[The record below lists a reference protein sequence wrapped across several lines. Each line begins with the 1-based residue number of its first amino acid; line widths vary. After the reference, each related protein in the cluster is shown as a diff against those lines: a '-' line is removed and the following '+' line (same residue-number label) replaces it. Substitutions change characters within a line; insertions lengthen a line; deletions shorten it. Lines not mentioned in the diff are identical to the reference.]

1 MALANF
7 RLESLP
13 RSAQILLFVGIA
25 AVLSYIVYSFYF
37 QGMIDERTA
46 LEGEIKKL
54 EASVA
59 QAQAVASQLPRFKEE
74 LARLE
79 ERLAVL
85 STILPSEKE
94 TPIVL
99 RAVLDMASAS
109 NLKIM
114 RFVPKPVVPR
124 SFYVDWPIEV
134 TVQGSYNSLG
144 KFFEKISQYA
154 RIINVDGIGIKTFE
168 NGLNAARSVSA
179 VCTAT
184 TFVFR
189 EEQVETGTG
198 N

>member
-1 MALANF
+1 MALADF
-7 RLESLP
+7 RLENLP
-13 RSAQILLFVGIA
+13 RSAQILPFLGV
-25 AVLSYIVYSFYF
+25 AVALSYIVYSFYF
-37 QGMIDERTA
+37 QGMIDQRTA
-46 LEGEIKKL
+46 LQDEIKKL
-54 EASVA
+54 ETSVA

-74 LARLE
+74 VARLE
-79 ERLAVL
+79 ERLAEL

-99 RAVLDMASAS
+99 RSVLDMASAS

-114 RFVPKPVVPR
+114 RFVPKPTVPR
-124 SFYVDWPIEV
+124 NFYVDWPIEV
-134 TVQGSYNSLG
+134 SVQGSYNALG
-144 KFFEKISQYA
+144 RFFEKVSQYG
-154 RIINVDGIGIKTFE
+154 RIINVDNIGIKTFE
-168 NGLNAARSVSA
+168 TGTNAARTVSA

>member
-1 MALANF
+1 MALADF
-7 RLESLP
+7 RLENLP
-13 RSAQILLFVGIA
+13 RSAQILLF
-25 AVLSYIVYSFYF
+25 LD
-37 QGMIDERTA
+37 QRTA
-46 LEGEIKKL
+46 LQDEIKKL
-54 EASVA
+54 ETSVA

-74 LARLE
+74 VARLE
-79 ERLAVL
+79 ERLAEL

-99 RAVLDMASAS
+99 RSVLDMASAS

-114 RFVPKPVVPR
+114 RFVPKPTVPR
-124 SFYVDWPIEV
+124 NFYVDWPIEV
-134 TVQGSYNSLG
+134 SVQGSYNALG
-144 KFFEKISQYA
+144 RFIEKVSQYG
-154 RIINVDGIGIKTFE
+154 RIINVDNIGIKTFE
-168 NGLNAARSVSA
+168 TGTNAARTVSA

>member
-1 MALANF
+1 MALADF
-7 RLESLP
+7 RLANLP
-13 RSAQILLFVGIA
+13 RSAQILLFVGVA
-25 AVLSYIVYSFYF
+25 AALSYMVYSFYF

-46 LEGEIKKL
+46 LQDEIKKL
-54 EASVA
+54 ETSVA
-59 QAQAVASQLPRFKEE
+59 QGQAVASQLPRFKEE

-79 ERLAVL
+79 ERLAEL

-99 RAVLDMASAS
+99 RSVLDMASSS

-114 RFVPKPVVPR
+114 RFAPKPTVPR
-124 SFYVDWPIEV
+124 NFYVDWPIEV
-134 TVQGSYNSLG
+134 SVQGSYNALG
-144 KFFEKISQYA
+144 RFFEKVSQYA
-154 RIINVDGIGIKTFE
+154 RIINVDNIGIKTFE
-168 NGLNAARSVSA
+168 TGTNAARTVSA

>member
-1 MALANF
+1 MRISGWRVYPVLLKSSCFSA
-7 RLESLP
+7 SL
-13 RSAQILLFVGIA
+13 RSALQ
-25 AVLSYIVYSFYF
+25 
-37 QGMIDERTA
+37 D
-46 LEGEIKKL
+46 EIKKL

-59 QAQAVASQLPRFKEE
+59 QGQAVAAQLPRFKEE

-79 ERLAVL
+79 ERLAEL

-94 TPIVL
+94 TPVVL
-99 RAVLDMASAS
+99 RAVLDMASAA

-114 RFVPKPVVPR
+114 RFVPKAIVPR

-134 TVQGSYNSLG
+134 SVQGTYTALG
-144 KFFEKISQYA
+144 RFFEKVSQYA
-154 RIINVDGIGIKTFE
+154 RIINVDNIGIKPFE
-168 NGLNAARSVSA
+168 NATNAARTVTA

>member
-1 MALANF
+1 MALADF
-7 RLESLP
+7 RLENLP
-13 RSAQILLFVGIA
+13 RSAQILLFLGV
-25 AVLSYIVYSFYF
+25 AVALSYIVYSFYF
-37 QGMIDERTA
+37 QGMIDQRTA
-46 LEGEIKKL
+46 LQDEIKKL
-54 EASVA
+54 ETSVA

-74 LARLE
+74 VARLE
-79 ERLAVL
+79 QRLAEL

-99 RAVLDMASAS
+99 RSVLDMASAS

-114 RFVPKPVVPR
+114 RFVPKPTVPR
-124 SFYVDWPIEV
+124 NFYVDWPIEV
-134 TVQGSYNSLG
+134 SVQGSYNALG
-144 KFFEKISQYA
+144 RFFEKVSQYG
-154 RIINVDGIGIKTFE
+154 RIINVDNIGIKTFE
-168 NGLNAARSVSA
+168 TGTNAARTVSA

>member
-1 MALANF
+1 MALADF
-7 RLESLP
+7 RLENLP
-13 RSAQILLFVGIA
+13 RSAQILLFLGV
-25 AVLSYIVYSFYF
+25 AVALSYIVYSFYF
-37 QGMIDERTA
+37 QGMIDQRTA
-46 LEGEIKKL
+46 LQDEIKKL
-54 EASVA
+54 ETSVA

-79 ERLAVL
+79 ERLAEL

-94 TPIVL
+94 TPVVL

-114 RFVPKPVVPR
+114 RFVPKPTVPR
-124 SFYVDWPIEV
+124 NFYVDWPIEV
-134 TVQGSYNSLG
+134 SVQGSYNALG
-144 KFFEKISQYA
+144 RFFEKVSQYG
-154 RIINVDGIGIKTFE
+154 RIINVDNIGIKTFE
-168 NGLNAARSVSA
+168 TGTNAARTVSA

>member
-1 MALANF
+1 MALADF
-7 RLESLP
+7 RLENLP
-13 RSAQILLFVGIA
+13 RSAQILLFLGV
-25 AVLSYIVYSFYF
+25 AVALSYIVYSFYF
-37 QGMIDERTA
+37 QGMIDQRTA
-46 LEGEIKKL
+46 LQDEIKKL
-54 EASVA
+54 ETSVA

-74 LARLE
+74 VARLE
-79 ERLAVL
+79 ERLAEL

-99 RAVLDMASAS
+99 RSVLDMASAS

-114 RFVPKPVVPR
+114 RFVPKPTGPR
-124 SFYVDWPIEV
+124 NFYVHWPIEV
-134 TVQGSYNSLG
+134 SVQGSYNALG
-144 KFFEKISQYA
+144 RFFEKVSQYG
-154 RIINVDGIGIKTFE
+154 RIINVDNIGIKTFE
-168 NGLNAARSVSA
+168 TGTNAARTVSA

>member
-1 MALANF
+1 MALADF
-7 RLESLP
+7 RLENLP
-13 RSAQILLFVGIA
+13 RSAQILLFLGV
-25 AVLSYIVYSFYF
+25 AVALSYIVYSFYF
-37 QGMIDERTA
+37 QGMIDQRTA
-46 LEGEIKKL
+46 LQDEIKKL
-54 EASVA
+54 ETSVA

-74 LARLE
+74 VARLE
-79 ERLAVL
+79 ERLAEL

-99 RAVLDMASAS
+99 RSVLDMASAS

-114 RFVPKPVVPR
+114 RFVPKPTVPR
-124 SFYVDWPIEV
+124 NFYVDWPIEV
-134 TVQGSYNSLG
+134 SVQGSYNALG
-144 KFFEKISQYA
+144 RFFEKVSQYG
-154 RIINVDGIGIKTFE
+154 RIINVDNLGIKTFE
-168 NGLNAARSVSA
+168 TGTNAARTVSA

>member
-1 MALANF
+1 MALADF
-7 RLESLP
+7 RLENLP
-13 RSAQILLFVGIA
+13 RSAQILLFLGV
-25 AVLSYIVYSFYF
+25 AVALSYIVYSFYF
-37 QGMIDERTA
+37 QGMIDQRTA
-46 LEGEIKKL
+46 LQDEIKKL
-54 EASVA
+54 ETSVA

-74 LARLE
+74 VARLE
-79 ERLAVL
+79 ERLAEL

-99 RAVLDMASAS
+99 RSVLDMASAS

-114 RFVPKPVVPR
+114 RFVPKPTVPR
-124 SFYVDWPIEV
+124 NFYVDWPIEV
-134 TVQGSYNSLG
+134 SVQGSYNALG
-144 KFFEKISQYA
+144 RFFEKVSQYG
-154 RIINVDGIGIKTFE
+154 RIINVDNIGIKTFE
-168 NGLNAARSVSA
+168 TGTNAARTVSA

>member
-1 MALANF
+1 MALADF
-7 RLESLP
+7 RLENLP
-13 RSAQILLFVGIA
+13 RSAQILLFLGV
-25 AVLSYIVYSFYF
+25 AVALSYIVYSFHF
-37 QGMIDERTA
+37 QGMIDQRTA
-46 LEGEIKKL
+46 LQDEIKKL
-54 EASVA
+54 ETSVA

-74 LARLE
+74 VARLE
-79 ERLAVL
+79 ERLAEL

-99 RAVLDMASAS
+99 RSVLDMASAS

-114 RFVPKPVVPR
+114 RFVPKPTVPR
-124 SFYVDWPIEV
+124 NFYVDWPIEV
-134 TVQGSYNSLG
+134 SVQGSYNALG
-144 KFFEKISQYA
+144 RFFEKVSQYG
-154 RIINVDGIGIKTFE
+154 RIINVDNIGIKTFE
-168 NGLNAARSVSA
+168 TGTNAARTVSA

>member
-1 MALANF
+1 MALADF
-7 RLESLP
+7 RLENLP
-13 RSAQILLFVGIA
+13 RSAQILLFLGV
-25 AVLSYIVYSFYF
+25 AVALSYIVYSFYF
-37 QGMIDERTA
+37 QGMIDQRTA
-46 LEGEIKKL
+46 LQDEIKKL
-54 EASVA
+54 ETSVA

-74 LARLE
+74 VARLE
-79 ERLAVL
+79 ERLAEL

-99 RAVLDMASAS
+99 RSVLDMASAS

-114 RFVPKPVVPR
+114 RFVPKHTVPR
-124 SFYVDWPIEV
+124 NFYVDWPIEV
-134 TVQGSYNSLG
+134 SVQGSYNALG
-144 KFFEKISQYA
+144 RFFEKVSQYG
-154 RIINVDGIGIKTFE
+154 RIINVDNIGIKTFE
-168 NGLNAARSVSA
+168 TGTNAARTVSA

>member
-1 MALANF
+1 MALADF
-7 RLESLP
+7 RLENLP
-13 RSAQILLFVGIA
+13 RSAQILLFLGV
-25 AVLSYIVYSFYF
+25 AVALSYIVYSFYF
-37 QGMIDERTA
+37 QGMIDQRTA
-46 LEGEIKKL
+46 LQDEIKKL
-54 EASVA
+54 ETSVA

-74 LARLE
+74 VARLE
-79 ERLAVL
+79 ERLAEL

-99 RAVLDMASAS
+99 RAVLDMASAA

-114 RFVPKPVVPR
+114 RFVPKPTVPR
-124 SFYVDWPIEV
+124 NFYVDWPIEV
-134 TVQGSYNSLG
+134 SVQGSYNALG
-144 KFFEKISQYA
+144 RFFEKVSQYG
-154 RIINVDGIGIKTFE
+154 RIINVDNIGIKTFE
-168 NGLNAARSVSA
+168 TGTNAARTVSA

>member
-1 MALANF
+1 MALADF

-13 RSAQILLFVGIA
+13 RSAQILLFLGIA

-46 LEGEIKKL
+46 LLDEIKKL
-54 EASVA
+54 QVSVA
-59 QAQAVASQLPRFKEE
+59 QGQAVASQLPRFKEE

-79 ERLAVL
+79 QRLAEL

-99 RAVLDMASAS
+99 RSVLDMASAS

-114 RFVPKPVVPR
+114 RFVPKPTVPR
-124 SFYVDWPIEV
+124 NFYVDWPIEV
-134 TVQGSYNSLG
+134 SVQGSYNALG
-144 KFFEKISQYA
+144 RFFEKVSQYG
-154 RIINVDGIGIKTFE
+154 RIINVDNIGIKTFE
-168 NGLNAARSVSA
+168 TGTNAARTVSA

>member
-1 MALANF
+1 MALADF
-7 RLESLP
+7 RLENLP
-13 RSAQILLFVGIA
+13 RSAQILLFLGVA
-25 AVLSYIVYSFYF
+25 LALSYIVYSFYF
-37 QGMIDERTA
+37 QGMIDQRTA
-46 LEGEIKKL
+46 LQDEIKKL
-54 EASVA
+54 ETSVA

-74 LARLE
+74 VARLE
-79 ERLAVL
+79 ERLAEL

-99 RAVLDMASAS
+99 RSVLDMASAS

-114 RFVPKPVVPR
+114 RFVPKPTVPR
-124 SFYVDWPIEV
+124 NFYVDWPIEV
-134 TVQGSYNSLG
+134 SVQGSYNALG
-144 KFFEKISQYA
+144 RFFEKVSQYG
-154 RIINVDGIGIKTFE
+154 RIINVDNIGIKTFE
-168 NGLNAARSVSA
+168 TGTNAARTVSA

>member
-1 MALANF
+1 MALADF
-7 RLESLP
+7 RLENLP
-13 RSAQILLFVGIA
+13 RSAQILLFLGV
-25 AVLSYIVYSFYF
+25 AVALSYIVYSFYF
-37 QGMIDERTA
+37 QGMIDQRTA
-46 LEGEIKKL
+46 LQDEIKKL
-54 EASVA
+54 ETSVA

-74 LARLE
+74 VARLE
-79 ERLAVL
+79 ERLAEL

-99 RAVLDMASAS
+99 RSVLDMASAS

-114 RFVPKPVVPR
+114 RFVPKPTVPR
-124 SFYVDWPIEV
+124 NFYVDWPIEV
-134 TVQGSYNSLG
+134 SVVGTYTALG
-144 KFFEKISQYA
+144 RFFEKVSQYG
-154 RIINVDGIGIKTFE
+154 RIINVDNIGIKTFE
-168 NGLNAARSVSA
+168 TGTNAARTVSA